1 MAHEKMYIIPAEDP
15 AMVNL
20 FKGRLT
26 DDPTL
31 DSAVKFMSR
40 KMDIL
45 KNPKTSQSF
54 KKQAIKQI
62 DPDIEIYIKNGGNYQ
77 HRHRSMQIL
86 PSWPNH

>member
-1 MAHEKMYIIPAEDP
+1 MEWVIYSSQVLLSLTGKKKHGLSKMYMIPAEDL

-31 DSAVKFMSR
+31 DSATKLVSR

-54 KKQAIKQI
+54 KKQAVKQI
-62 DPDIEIYIKNGGNYQ
+62 DSDIELYN
-77 HRHRSMQIL
+77 
-86 PSWPNH
+86 

>member
-1 MAHEKMYIIPAEDP
+1 MAFGKIYMVPGEDP
-15 AMVNL
+15 NLVNL

-26 DDPTL
+26 EDPTL
-31 DSAVKFMSR
+31 DTAAKLMSR

-62 DPDIEIYIKNGGNYQ
+62 DLSIK
-77 HRHRSMQIL
+77 L
-86 PSWPNH
+86 